1 MPYVLDLKQ
10 VAESLQEAQEGS
22 DMDEAGAD
30 INPYLFE
37 TLLPLLEQGQ
47 YPLLKDIDF
56 DAFDLE
62 DGPNLVYFLQE
73 SERIQYRLESL
84 NRQLG
89 ELLPYCPPTRAFL

>member
-30 INPYLFE
+30 INPYLYE

-56 DAFDLE
+56 DAFDME

-73 SERIQYRLESL
+73 SL

-89 ELLPYCPPTRAFL
+89 DLLPYCLPTRAFL